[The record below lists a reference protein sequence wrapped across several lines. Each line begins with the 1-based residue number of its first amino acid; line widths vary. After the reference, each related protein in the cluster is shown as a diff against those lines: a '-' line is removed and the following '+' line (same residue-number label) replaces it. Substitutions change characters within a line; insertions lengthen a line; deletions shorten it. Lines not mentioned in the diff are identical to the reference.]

1 MIIMMI
7 RLNKLLQ
14 GDPSPSELRYA
25 LKTRYRLTITVNVD
39 ADEM

>member
-1 MIIMMI
+1 MEAN

-25 LKTRYRLTITVNVD
+25 LKTRYRLMMMIPI
-39 ADEM
+39 MY